1 MKKAL
6 ALILALAMVFALCAC
21 GQSAAPAASSDNA
34 GSTESA
40 PAAEAAP
47 APAADKGKILYLSN
61 LTSGPAYDF
70 YVGYLTMICNN
81 LGYKFEVVYGDMFND
96 PAANLAAVKNA
107 YTSDV
112 VGLIACQDGGLG
124 SIMEEYPDLYV
135 VGVLSDMD
143 SVFGENPVN
152 AAVLQNDH
160 FLGNVSDGLVDPVEQ
175 ARGYFDEVVA
185 RGYKK
190 VSVMN
195 FPVYAYPKQTA
206 ITANFLQMVEEYN
219 KTASEPIEVVGEP
232 VVLQF
237 SPLEDSYFMEK
248 ENQELDAIVG
258 ICAGTTFIYPTMLA
272 AKANGSINPNMQLIT
287 GGFENDPDLLAD
299 CGDDKTIVYLSIS
312 TVESVLWPVA
322 MLDAALSGTMYPDF
336 TGPEIINPGLCVINS
351 TEEFE
356 AMANNSPIGLTV
368 DINKAQV
375 QWDDMK
381 DLFIS
386 VNPDATYAGLCSFV
400 QALAVDGYMN

>member
-1 MKKAL
+1 MKKAI
-6 ALILALAMVFALCAC
+6 ALILALVMVFALCAC
-21 GQSAAPAASSDNA
+21 GNSAPAASNDNSGSTEAAPAAA
-34 GSTESA
+34 EA
-40 PAAEAAP
+40 PAA
-47 APAADKGKILYLSN
+47 AADKGKILYLSN

-70 YVGYLTMICNN
+70 YVGYLSMICSN

-96 PAANLAAVKNA
+96 PAGNLAAVKNA

-112 VGLIACQDGGLG
+112 VGLIACEDGGLG

-219 KTASEPIEVVGEP
+219 ATAAEPIEVVGEP

-248 ENQELDAIVG
+248 ENQDLDAIVG

-272 AKANGSINPNMQLIT
+272 AKANGSINADMQLIT

-386 VNPDATYAGLCSFV
+386 VNPDATYAGLCEFV

>member
-21 GQSAAPAASSDNA
+21 GQSAAPAASSDNS

-40 PAAEAAP
+40 PASEA

-61 LTSGPAYDF
+61 LNSGCSYDF
-70 YVGYLTMICNN
+70 YVSYLPMICEN

-96 PAANLAAVKNA
+96 PAGNLAAVKNA

-112 VGLIACQDGGLG
+112 VGLIACEDGGLG

-135 VGVLSDMD
+135 VGCLSDMD

-152 AAVLQNDH
+152 AALLENDH
-160 FLGNVSDGLVDPVEQ
+160 FLGNLSDGLVDPVEQ

-190 VSVMN
+190 ISIMN
-195 FPVYAYPKQTA
+195 FPVY
-206 ITANFLQMVEEYN
+206 
-219 KTASEPIEVVGEP
+219 
-232 VVLQF
+232 
-237 SPLEDSYFMEK
+237 DSYFMEK
-248 ENQELDAIVG
+248 EHQDLDAIVG
-258 ICAGTTFIYPTMLA
+258 ICAGTTFIYPTMLS
-272 AKANGSINPNMQLIT
+272 AKANGTINPNMQLIT

-336 TGPEIINPGLCVINS
+336 TGPESINPGICTINS
-351 TEEFE
+351 TAEFE
-356 AMANNSPIGLTV
+356 AMTNDSPIGLTV

>member
-248 ENQELDAIVG
+248 ENQNLDAIVG

-351 TEEFE
+351 TAEFE
-356 AMANNSPIGLTV
+356 AMANNSPIGLNV

-386 VNPDATYAGLCSFV
+386 VNPDATYAGLCEFV

>member
-1 MKKAL
+1 MKKVIAL
-6 ALILALAMVFALCAC
+6 LLALAMVFALVAC
-21 GQSAAPAASSDNA
+21 GSSDTAATGNDDT
-34 GSTESA
+34 SSVSA
-40 PAAEAAP
+40 PAES
-47 APAADKGKILYLSN
+47 KGKILYLSN
-61 LTSGPAYDF
+61 LNSGCSYDF
-70 YVGYLTMICNN
+70 YVSYLPMICEQ

-96 PAANLAAVKNA
+96 PAGNLAAVKNA

-112 VGLIACQDGGLG
+112 VGLIACEDGGLG

-135 VGVLSDMD
+135 VGCLSDMD

-152 AAVLQNDH
+152 AALLQNDH
-160 FLGNVSDGLVDPVEQ
+160 FLGNLSDGLVDPVAQ
-175 ARGYFDEVVA
+175 AKGYFDEVVA

-190 VSVMN
+190 ISVMN

-206 ITANFLQMVEEYN
+206 IVANLMQMIADYNATA
-219 KTASEPIEVVGEP
+219 AEPIEVVGEP

-237 SPLEDSYFMEK
+237 SPLEDSYFMEAA
-248 ENQELDAIVG
+248 NQDLDAIVG
-258 ICAGTTFIYPTMLA
+258 VCAGTTFIYPTMLA
-272 AKANGSINPNMQLIT
+272 AKANGTINPDMQLIT

-322 MLDAALSGTMYPDF
+322 MLDAAISGTMYPDF
-336 TGPEIINPGLCVINS
+336 TGPESIDPGLCVINS
-351 TEEFE
+351 TAEFE
-356 AMANNSPIGLTV
+356 AMANSSPIGLTV
-368 DINKAQV
+368 DISKAQV

-386 VNPDATYAGLCSFV
+386 VNPDATYANLVSFV
-400 QALAVDGYMN
+400 QSLAVDGYMK

>member
-1 MKKAL
+1 MKKAI
-6 ALILALAMVFALCAC
+6 ALILALIMVLALAAC
-21 GQSAAPAASSDNA
+21 GSSNSSAPADSDESSA
-34 GSTESA
+34 SA
-40 PAAEAAP
+40 PAAG
-47 APAADKGKILYLSN
+47 DKGKILYLSN
-61 LTSGPAYDF
+61 LNSGCSYDF
-70 YVGYLTMICNN
+70 YVSYLPMICEK

-96 PAANLAAVKNA
+96 PAGNLAAVKNA

-112 VGLIACQDGGLG
+112 VGLIACEDGGLG

-135 VGVLSDMD
+135 VGCLSDMD

-152 AAVLQNDH
+152 AALLENDH
-160 FLGNVSDGLVDPVEQ
+160 FLGNLSDGLVDPTEQ

-190 VSVMN
+190 ISIMN

-206 ITANFLQMVEEYN
+206 IAANFIQMVEEYN
-219 KTASEPIEVVGEP
+219 ATAAEPIEIVGEP

-237 SPLEDSYFMEK
+237 TPLEDSYFMEK
-248 ENQELDAIVG
+248 ENQDLDAIVG

-272 AKANGSINPNMQLIT
+272 AKSNGTINANMQLIT

-322 MLDAALSGTMYPDF
+322 MLDAAISGTMYPDF
-336 TGPEIINPGLCVINS
+336 TGPESINPGICTINS

-368 DINKAQV
+368 DVDKAQV

-386 VNPDATYAGLCSFV
+386 VNPDATYAGLCEFV
-400 QALAVDGYMN
+400 QALAVDGYMK

>member
-124 SIMEEYPDLYV
+124 SIM
-135 VGVLSDMD
+135 
-143 SVFGENPVN
+143 
-152 AAVLQNDH
+152 AK
-160 FLGNVSDGLVDPVEQ
+160 
-175 ARGYFDEVVA
+175 GYFDEVVA

-248 ENQELDAIVG
+248 ENQDLDAIVG

-336 TGPEIINPGLCVINS
+336 TGPEIINPGPCAINS
-351 TEEFE
+351 TEELE
-356 AMANNSPIGLTV
+356 ALANNSPIGLTV